1 MKKIFVLLAAIM
13 LLPAFALAQIQMD
26 FANENGS
33 QLVVFSAQADMP
45 QAAPGKNAP
54 ADPVLMAINMQL
66 EIRFAQEQA
75 RKAAA
80 RADVPV
86 RQEGGVYQD
95 GKIASMWRT
104 WQGEQADGR
113 EGSSAAALTVN
124 LETGMEIYLD
134 ELFSDPEAAAAAM
147 EAIISEE
154 ILAEMGDYMEYSDLL
169 LMPTNCY
176 SVDEAGLTVYWPQD
190 SYRYFDGTSGSVT
203 FLWHEIAAY
212 IGEDSPVYALSRP
225 QEVNISEL
233 RYDVALGSFHDVLNV
248 SLYEALEDVQ
258 RRVALGDPD
267 YTTDALVYP
276 LERVRG
282 FSLEVPKYADTPE
295 DEERVSAIRAACIS
309 NHGLTT
315 GVTTVEEVYAILGAP
330 DQAVL
335 YDEETA
341 MDALLEPGESLFY
354 ETDGRVLQ
362 THFDEEGKL
371 SCLILRSTMPGA

>member
-113 EGSSAAALTVN
+113 EGCSDAALTVN

-134 ELFSDPEAAAAAM
+134 
-147 EAIISEE
+147 
-154 ILAEMGDYMEYSDLL
+154 
-169 LMPTNCY
+169 
-176 SVDEAGLTVYWPQD
+176 
-190 SYRYFDGTSGSVT
+190 
-203 FLWHEIAAY
+203 
-212 IGEDSPVYALSRP
+212 
-225 QEVNISEL
+225 
-233 RYDVALGSFHDVLNV
+233 
-248 SLYEALEDVQ
+248 
-258 RRVALGDPD
+258 
-267 YTTDALVYP
+267 
-276 LERVRG
+276 
-282 FSLEVPKYADTPE
+282 
-295 DEERVSAIRAACIS
+295 
-309 NHGLTT
+309 
-315 GVTTVEEVYAILGAP
+315 
-330 DQAVL
+330 
-335 YDEETA
+335 
-341 MDALLEPGESLFY
+341 
-354 ETDGRVLQ
+354 
-362 THFDEEGKL
+362 
-371 SCLILRSTMPGA
+371 